1 MANANAVIIR
11 KAKLYKRPGLHNLL
25 HNCGLILATYWIKSI
40 ENMKQHPQIQNQEEA
55 NKKWNEWIS
64 ILRKRYKQNNKNK
77 RELRSDAVI
86 IEEGLIVIG
95 RDVVANQNQI
105 IQILNEFLQKFSQ
118 DNNIEILHVSYH
130 NHEGHLDDDNNEVIN
145 RHIHF
150 LFSNISKNG
159 LMVRRNWKRD
169 YLKKLQDDI
178 FEISKKY
185 IHNIERGQEAKYEQ
199 KNINGKIVNVNI
211 KKHIHPRK
219 FRYMKEQET
228 LRNTIIKEYEEAME
242 NKNNEINDKN
252 IQIDQ
257 LVEKNEKMETEIY
270 SKFKFKDTDKYI
282 PFNFLFKSY
291 KKKYEEQNTKFIE
304 QRKLLKKISKFIEKH
319 QLYSD
324 INIDILDFIK
334 NQNEQIEG
342 LEIASRKFF
351 YENCL
356 LRNKIKSLESSDI
369 KNYKSQVYNNEDSYY
384 NDFDNSISIT

>member
-11 KAKLYKRPGLHNLL
+11 KAKLYKRPSIHNLL

-40 ENMKQHPQIQNQEEA
+40 ENMKQHPKIQNQEEA

-95 RDVVANQNQI
+95 RDVVANENQI

-185 IHNIERGQEAKYEQ
+185 IHNIERGQESKYEQ
-199 KNINGKIVNVNI
+199 KNINGKIVNVNL
-211 KKHIHPRK
+211 KKHIHPRVY
-219 FRYMKEQET
+219 RLMKEQET
-228 LRNTIIKEYEEAME
+228 LRNRIIKEYEEAIE
-242 NKNNEINDKN
+242 NKNNEISNKN
-252 IQIDQ
+252 IQIEQ
-257 LVEKNEKMETEIY
+257 LVEKNEKMKMDIY
-270 SKFKFKDTDKYI
+270 SSFKFKDTDDYI
-282 PFNFLFKSY
+282 TFNFLFKSY

-334 NQNEQIEG
+334 NQNEQVEG

>member
-40 ENMKQHPQIQNQEEA
+40 ENMKQHPKIQNQEEA

-185 IHNIERGQEAKYEQ
+185 IHDIKRGQESKYEQ
-199 KNINGKIVNVNI
+199 KNINGKIVNVNL
-211 KKHIHPRK
+211 KKHIHPRV
-219 FRYMKEQET
+219 FRLMKEQET
-228 LRNTIIKEYEEAME
+228 LRNTIIKEYEEAIE
-242 NKNNEINDKN
+242 NKNNEIIDKN
-252 IQIDQ
+252 IQIEQ

-270 SKFKFKDTDKYI
+270 SKFKFKDTDDYI
-282 PFNFLFKSY
+282 TFNFLFKSY
-291 KKKYEEQNTKFIE
+291 KKKYEEQNAKFIE

-334 NQNEQIEG
+334 NQNEQVEG

>member
-40 ENMKQHPQIQNQEEA
+40 ENMKQHPKIQNQEEA

-185 IHNIERGQEAKYEQ
+185 IHDIKRGQESKYEQ
-199 KNINGKIVNVNI
+199 KNINGKIVNVNL
-211 KKHIHPRK
+211 KKHIHPRV
-219 FRYMKEQET
+219 FRLMKEQET
-228 LRNTIIKEYEEAME
+228 LRNRIIKEYEEAIE
-242 NKNNEINDKN
+242 NKNNEISNKN
-252 IQIDQ
+252 IQIEQ
-257 LVEKNEKMETEIY
+257 LVEKNEKMKMDIY
-270 SKFKFKDTDKYI
+270 SSFKFKDTDDYI
-282 PFNFLFKSY
+282 TFNFLFKSY

-334 NQNEQIEG
+334 NQNEQVEG

>member
-11 KAKLYKRPGLHNLL
+11 KAKLYKRPSIHNLL
-25 HNCGLILATYWIKSI
+25 HNCGLILATYWIKSVI
-40 ENMKQHPQIQNQEEA
+40 NIKQTPKIKNKDEA
-55 NKKWNEWIS
+55 DKIWKQWLS
-64 ILRKRYKQNNKNK
+64 ILREIYKVNNKNK

-95 RDVVANQNQI
+95 RDVVANENQI

-185 IHNIERGQEAKYEQ
+185 IPNIERGQEAKYEQ
-199 KNINGKIVNVNI
+199 KNINGKIVNVNL
-211 KKHIHPRK
+211 KKHIHPRV
-219 FRYMKEQET
+219 FRLMKEQET

-242 NKNNEINDKN
+242 NKNNEIIDKN
-252 IQIDQ
+252 IQIEQ

-270 SKFKFKDTDKYI
+270 SKFKFKDTDDYI
-282 PFNFLFKSY
+282 TFNFLFKSY

-334 NQNEQIEG
+334 NQNEQVEG

>member
-11 KAKLYKRPGLHNLL
+11 KAKLYKRPSIHNLL

-40 ENMKQHPQIQNQEEA
+40 ENMKQHPKIQNQEEA

-95 RDVVANQNQI
+95 RDVVANENQI

-150 LFSNISKNG
+150 LFSNISKDG
-159 LMVRRNWKRD
+159 IMVRRNWKRD

-211 KKHIHPRK
+211 KKHIHPRVY
-219 FRYMKEQET
+219 RLMKEQET
-228 LRNTIIKEYEEAME
+228 LRNRIIKEYEEAIE
-242 NKNNEINDKN
+242 NKNNEISNKN
-252 IQIDQ
+252 IQIEQ
-257 LVEKNEKMETEIY
+257 LVEKNEKMKMDIY
-270 SKFKFKDTDKYI
+270 SSFKFKDTDDYI
-282 PFNFLFKSY
+282 TFNFLFKSY

-334 NQNEQIEG
+334 NQNEQVEG

>member
-11 KAKLYKRPGLHNLL
+11 KAKLYKRPSIHNLL

-40 ENMKQHPQIQNQEEA
+40 ENMKQHPKIQNQEEA

-95 RDVVANQNQI
+95 RDVVANENQI

-130 NHEGHLDDDNNEVIN
+130 NHEGHLDDNNEVIN

-178 FEISKKY
+178 YEISKKY
-185 IHNIERGQEAKYEQ
+185 IPNIERGQEVEYEE
-199 KNINGKIVNVNI
+199 KNINGKIFKVSI
-211 KKHIHPRK
+211 KKHIHPRI
-219 FRYMKEQET
+219 FRLNKEQEGIKHK
-228 LRNTIIKEYEEAME
+228 IIKEHELAIE
-242 NKNNEINDKN
+242 NKNHEIHCKN
-252 IQIDQ
+252 IEIKRLHEVIENMKTDAYSDFKFDNNERITYEFLYKSYQKKCTKQKIQ
-257 LVEKNEKMETEIY
+257 LKEQNKQLKKAIKFVEKH
-270 SKFKFKDTDKYI
+270 
-282 PFNFLFKSY
+282 
-291 KKKYEEQNTKFIE
+291 
-304 QRKLLKKISKFIEKH
+304 KLNND
-319 QLYSD
+319 Q
-324 INIDILDFIK
+324 NIDIFDFMK
-334 NQNEQIEG
+334 NQKYHLDG
-342 LEIASRKFF
+342 LEIALDRFF
-351 YENCL
+351 HENCI
-356 LRNKIKSLESSDI
+356 LRSKMKSLDLNINSSVDKQYPYYDEDI
-369 KNYKSQVYNNEDSYY
+369 NSYY
-384 NDFDNSISIT
+384 SNNTIQN

>member
-11 KAKLYKRPGLHNLL
+11 KAKLYKRPSIHNLL

-40 ENMKQHPQIQNQEEA
+40 ENMKQHPKIQNQEEA

-211 KKHIHPRK
+211 KKHIHPRVY
-219 FRYMKEQET
+219 RLMKEQET
-228 LRNTIIKEYEEAME
+228 LRNRIIKEYEEAIE
-242 NKNNEINDKN
+242 NKNNEISNKN
-252 IQIDQ
+252 IQIEQ
-257 LVEKNEKMETEIY
+257 LVEKNEKMKMDIY
-270 SKFKFKDTDKYI
+270 SSFKFKDTDDYI
-282 PFNFLFKSY
+282 TFNFLFKSY

-334 NQNEQIEG
+334 NQNEQVEG